1 MSLEALNQAE
11 KKAVGVKQAEKSVV
25 RNNAAQV
32 YIANDAD
39 ERVTEKLLELCRENN
54 VEVINVESMNEL
66 GKACGIH
73 VKAAAAAI
81 LKS

>member
-39 ERVTEKLLELCRENN
+39 ERVTEKLLELCRERN
-54 VEVINVESMNEL
+54 VEVISVESMNEL

>member
-1 MSLEALNQAE
+1 MNLEALNQAE
-11 KKAVGVKQAEKSVV
+11 KKAVGVKQTEKSVL
-25 RNNAAQV
+25 RNNAAKV
-32 YIANDAD
+32 YVANDAD
-39 ERVTEKLLELCRENN
+39 ERVTEKLLELCQEKD
-54 VEVINVESMNEL
+54 VEVISVESMNEL

>member
-1 MSLEALNQAE
+1 MNLEALNQAE
-11 KKAVGVKQAEKSVV
+11 KKAVGVKQTEKSVL
-25 RNNAAQV
+25 RNNAAKV
-32 YIANDAD
+32 YVANDAD
-39 ERVTEKLLELCRENN
+39 ERVTEKLLELCQEKDI
-54 VEVINVESMNEL
+54 EVINVESMNEL

>member
-81 LKS
+81 LKF

>member
-54 VEVINVESMNEL
+54 VKVINVESMNEL

>member
-1 MSLEALNQAE
+1 MNLEALNQAE
-11 KKAVGVKQAEKSVV
+11 KKAVGVKQTEKSVL
-25 RNNAAQV
+25 RNNAAKV
-32 YIANDAD
+32 YMANDAD
-39 ERVTEKLLELCRENN
+39 ERVTEKLLELCQEKDI
-54 VEVINVESMNEL
+54 EVINVESMNEL